1 MRCFVGV
8 CCFVFNC
15 VLVCQNE
22 NYEVG
27 NKYIF
32 YGKMVFWLVEWK
44 NVIEMQWL
52 KDFFLQPL
60 QQLLKD
66 FEWVYKNF
74 FWKWVV
80 FF

>member
-44 NVIEMQWL
+44 NVIEM
-52 KDFFLQPL
+52 
-60 QQLLKD
+60 
-66 FEWVYKNF
+66 
-74 FWKWVV
+74 
-80 FF
+80 